1 MEKASYEFLIDTEVN
16 SLQLPAL
23 AFQLFFL
30 LEVLKFLMEFA
41 FLVLIL
47 FFFFNA
53 ASVTYFACSRMPE
66 LTRLSL
72 RLPA

>member
-47 FFFFNA
+47 FFF
-53 ASVTYFACSRMPE
+53 
-66 LTRLSL
+66 
-72 RLPA
+72 